1 MKKVK
6 FGALLLAGTMLLSMT
21 GCGNQTAKSYV
32 KHVKL
37 GQYKGIEYTMDIAE
51 VTDDDI
57 QAKIDAFVDG
67 VEKESVTGRAVK
79 DGDIVNIDYTG
90 TMDGV
95 EFDGGSDEGHDL
107 TIGSNSFIDGFEDG
121 LIGHNIGETVSLDLT
136 FPDEYP
142 NDPDKAG
149 KAVNFS
155 VKINSISVTPEL
167 TDQLVKD
174 NTDYDTIEAYK
185 ASIKEELEDQNK
197 STAESNAKQ
206 DVFEKVV
213 ANAEID
219 GYDEAEVKRLV
230 DEQFTNFQ
238 QTAESYQS
246 YGYGY
251 EDVLSMYG
259 YTSEEELK
267 NGLTDYV
274 KDYLDQKMVIYAVAD
289 AEGIKATSEE
299 TDAKVQE
306 IMDMY
311 QVETKEEVY
320 DYFGEDYFEITVLS
334 DKVMDFL
341 MENAVQVES
350 TEETTE
356 AGDSEDTTEA
366 ETTEASTDDE
376 ATEAAADDEEAEAS
390 SEEENTEAASE
401 EEAED
406 AASTEAE

>member
-37 GQYKGIEYTMDIAE
+37 GQYKGIEYSLDIAE

-57 QAKIDAFVDG
+57 QTKLDSFVNG
-67 VEKESVTGRAVK
+67 LEKESITGRAVQN
-79 DGDIVNIDYTG
+79 DDIVNIDYTG
-90 TMDGV
+90 TMNGE
-95 EFDGGSDEGHDL
+95 EFDGGSATEYDL
-107 TIGSNSFIDGFEDG
+107 TIGSNSFIEGFETG
-121 LIGHNIGETVSLDLT
+121 LIGHKIGETVSLDLK

-149 KAVNFS
+149 KDVNFS

-174 NTDYDTIEAYK
+174 NTDYDTIDAYK

-197 STAESNAKQ
+197 TTAESNAKQ
-206 DVFEKVV
+206 DVLKKVV
-213 ANAEID
+213 ANSEID
-219 GYDEAEVKRLV
+219 GYDESEVKRLV
-230 DEQFTNFQ
+230 DEQFTNFK

-267 NGLTDYV
+267 KGLTDYV

-289 AEGIKATSEE
+289 AEGLKATSEDV
-299 TDAKVQE
+299 DAKVKE

-311 QVETKEEVY
+311 QVETEKEVY
-320 DYFGEDYFEITVLS
+320 DYYGEDYFEVTVLS
-334 DKVMDFL
+334 DKVMSFL
-341 MENAVQVES
+341 MDNAVKVDSTEAATEEGEES
-350 TEETTE
+350 SEETTE
-356 AGDSEDTTEA
+356 AATSK
-366 ETTEASTDDE
+366 EAS
-376 ATEAAADDEEAEAS
+376 EET
-390 SEEENTEAASE
+390 SEEETSE
-401 EEAED
+401 EEASEETSEEE
-406 AASTEAE
+406 ASTEAE

>member
-21 GCGNQTAKSYV
+21 GYGNQTAKSYV

-37 GQYKGIEYTMDIAE
+37 GQYKGIEYSLDIAE

-57 QAKIDAFVDG
+57 QTKLDSFVNG
-67 VEKESVTGRAVK
+67 LEKESITGRAVQN
-79 DGDIVNIDYTG
+79 DDIVNIDYTG
-90 TMDGV
+90 TMNGE
-95 EFDGGSDEGHDL
+95 EFDGGSATEYDL
-107 TIGSNSFIDGFEDG
+107 TIGSNSFIEGFETG
-121 LIGHNIGETVSLDLT
+121 LIGHKIGETVSLDLK

-149 KAVNFS
+149 KDVNFS

-174 NTDYDTIEAYK
+174 NTDYDTIDAYK

-197 STAESNAKQ
+197 TTAESNAKQ
-206 DVFEKVV
+206 DVLKKVV
-213 ANAEID
+213 ANSEID
-219 GYDEAEVKRLV
+219 GYDESEVKRLV
-230 DEQFTNFQ
+230 DEQFTNFK

-267 NGLTDYV
+267 KGLTDYV

-299 TDAKVQE
+299 VDAKVKE

-311 QVETKEEVY
+311 QVETEKEVY
-320 DYFGEDYFEITVLS
+320 DYYGEDYFEVTVLS
-334 DKVMDFL
+334 DKVMSFL
-341 MENAVQVES
+341 MDNAVKVDSTEAATEEGEES
-350 TEETTE
+350 SEETTE
-356 AGDSEDTTEA
+356 AATSK
-366 ETTEASTDDE
+366 EAS
-376 ATEAAADDEEAEAS
+376 EET
-390 SEEENTEAASE
+390 SEEETSE
-401 EEAED
+401 EEASEETSEEE
-406 AASTEAE
+406 ASTEAE

>member
-37 GQYKGIEYTMDIAE
+37 GQYKGIEYTLDIAE

-57 QAKIDAFVDG
+57 QTKLDSFVNGLD
-67 VEKESVTGRAVK
+67 KESVTDRAVQN
-79 DGDIVNIDYTG
+79 DDIVNIDYTG
-90 TMDGV
+90 TMNG
-95 EFDGGSDEGHDL
+95 ETFEGGSATEYDL
-107 TIGSNSFIDGFEDG
+107 TIGSNSFIEGFETG
-121 LIGHNIGETVSLDLT
+121 LIGHKIGETVSLDLK

-149 KAVNFS
+149 KDVNFS
-155 VKINSISVTPEL
+155 VTINSISVTPTL

-197 STAESNAKQ
+197 TTAESNAKQ
-206 DVFEKVV
+206 DVFKKVV

-219 GYDEAEVKRLV
+219 GYDESEVKRLV
-230 DEQFTNFQ
+230 DEQFDNFK

-267 NGLTDYV
+267 KGITDYV
-274 KDYLDQKMVIYAVAD
+274 KDYLNQKMVIYAVAD

-311 QVETKEEVY
+311 QVQTKEEVY
-320 DYFGEDYFEITVLS
+320 EYFGDDYFDVTVLS

-341 MENAVQVES
+341 MENAVKVDSTEADTEES
-350 TEETTE
+350 SDSSEETTE
-356 AGDSEDTTEA
+356 A
-366 ETTEASTDDE
+366 
-376 ATEAAADDEEAEAS
+376 AT
-390 SEEENTEAASE
+390 SEEE
-401 EEAED
+401 
-406 AASTEAE
+406 ASTEAE